1 MGVSILDTLFLRRL
15 LKIQMDMSN
24 VVEYPSLEVRRTMP
38 SFRSRISHLSHFLR
52 RQKVIYV
59 MFSQVPKDYS

>member
-24 VVEYPSLEVRRTMP
+24 VVEYLSLEIRRAMP
-38 SFRSRISHLSHFLR
+38 SFRSRLNHR
-52 RQKVIYV
+52 RQKVISV